1 LVCFEGIS
9 YKNFL
14 SRINNITYKYINIF
28 LKKWKNP
35 IDDSDIINDIIN
47 DIIDDI
53 PCFCKY
59 IINLLI
65 SKQQIINIINFF
77 LMNLYI

>member
-1 LVCFEGIS
+1 MVCFEGIS
-9 YKNFL
+9 YKYFL

-35 IDDSDIINDIIN
+35 IDDSDIIN